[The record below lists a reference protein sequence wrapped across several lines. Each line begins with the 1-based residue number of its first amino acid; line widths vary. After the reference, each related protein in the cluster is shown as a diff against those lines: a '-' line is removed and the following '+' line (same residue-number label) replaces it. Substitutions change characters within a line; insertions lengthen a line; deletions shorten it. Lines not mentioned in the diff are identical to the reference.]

1 MNNRVR
7 RLHMKKENNPK
18 EQTTIR
24 IPAELKEKIQQ
35 EAERKGMSF
44 NQLVLLIL
52 KERITPKK

>member
-1 MNNRVR
+1 MR